1 MKNQGNMTRTKKQ
14 NRSPVTNLKAME
26 KYELPDK
33 EFKVI
38 ILKKLSELKV
48 NTDRQLNQIRE
59 TIHKQMRISKE
70 IETTTATTKTNRIL
84 GLS

>member
-1 MKNQGNMTRTKKQ
+1 MTRTKKQ